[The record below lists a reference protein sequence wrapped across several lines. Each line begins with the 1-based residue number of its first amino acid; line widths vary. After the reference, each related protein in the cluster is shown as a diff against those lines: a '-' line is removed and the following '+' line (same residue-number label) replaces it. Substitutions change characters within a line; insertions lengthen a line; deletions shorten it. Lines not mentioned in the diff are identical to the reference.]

1 MRLPIL
7 AFVLILPAAP
17 ALAQYGFGPPA
28 EEVAQLVERA
38 RDLPLG
44 TAQNPVR
51 VGGPPG
57 ERAYIARL
65 RCSDGVAPRVGQRHN
80 DGIGAFGTIV
90 DVYPLDCG
98 DAAPGRFNI
107 IMDMYH
113 PRHNETRAPVGFTLV
128 PDGSHDDDDEGDGM
142 DKPAP
147 VEPTV

>member
-7 AFVLILPAAP
+7 VLALLLPAAP

-28 EEVAQLVERA
+28 REVARLVERA

-51 VGGPPG
+51 VDGPPG

-65 RCSDGVAPRVGQRHN
+65 RCDDGAMPRVGDRHN
-80 DGIGAFGTIV
+80 DGVGAFGTIV

-98 DAAPGRFNI
+98 NAAPGRFDI
-107 IMDMYH
+107 VMDMYH
-113 PRHNETRAPVGFTLV
+113 PTHDETRAPAGFTLV
-128 PDGSHDDDDEGDGM
+128 PEGGDNEGGDGEG
-142 DKPAP
+142 KPVPAD
-147 VEPTV
+147 PTV